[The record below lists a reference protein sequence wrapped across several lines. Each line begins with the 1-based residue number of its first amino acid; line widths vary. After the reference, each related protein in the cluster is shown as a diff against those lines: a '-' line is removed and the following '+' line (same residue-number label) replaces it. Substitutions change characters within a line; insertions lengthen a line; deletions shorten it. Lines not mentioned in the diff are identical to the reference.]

1 MFYQPSRA
9 LGLLVGTLLTLWAAG
24 IALLLL
30 NVGVTAGAGWGGLLG
45 YGGAAAAG
53 ALAALFAYWTYSLAT
68 LSYALDRNGL
78 VIQWGPVQQVVPLDA
93 IERLVPGTSVGVPS
107 VHGVSWWGHH
117 VGTARVE
124 RVGDVL
130 FYSTHQAPEQVLY
143 VVTGQ
148 RAYGISVEDAAEFAR
163 EVQLRQ
169 DLGPTATVSHHVER
183 SAAVLQSFW
192 ADRRA
197 LWLAGAAIVG
207 VVAVWT
213 QLALRYDSL
222 PAALAI
228 QFPPSRHDAV
238 IPVTGR
244 EALVEL
250 PRTATLLL
258 LGNLGLGIVLHA
270 WDRMAGYV
278 LLAAAVAV
286 QVAMFAALVLV
297 LA

>member
-30 NVGVTAGAGWGGLLG
+30 NAGVTARAGWGGLLG

-53 ALAALFAYWTYSLAT
+53 ALAALFAYWTYALAT

-78 VIQWGPVQQVVPLDA
+78 VIQWGPVRQVVPLGA
-93 IERLVPGTSVGVPS
+93 IERLVPGISVGVPR

-117 VGTARVE
+117 VGTAQVP

-130 FYSTHQAPEQVLY
+130 FYSTHQTPEQVLY
-143 VVTGQ
+143 VVTDR
-148 RAYGISVEDAAEFAR
+148 RAYAITVEDAAEFAR

-169 DLGPTATVSHHVER
+169 DLGATAAVSHHVER
-183 SAAVLQSFW
+183 STAVLQSFW

-213 QLALRYDSL
+213 QLALRYDGL

-228 QFPPSRHDAV
+228 QFPPSRQDTLVPV
-238 IPVTGR
+238 IGR

-258 LGNLGLGIVLHA
+258 LANLGLSIVLHA

-278 LLAAAVAV
+278 LLGAAVAV
-286 QVAMFAALVLV
+286 QLAMFAALALL